1 MENKN
6 PCQVKACFQK
16 ILASDSLNRNDAA
29 MFQNYLLRFLDP
41 KLEKE
46 FRSFL
51 RDHVA
56 IFVRIGAISAVIGYI
71 AVFILFMISFSLG
84 IIGFFGS
91 WKEV

>member
-46 FRSFL
+46 FRQN
-51 RDHVA
+51 
-56 IFVRIGAISAVIGYI
+56 GAPSGLEKRGLDASIYHKTKKPTEGTQ
-71 AVFILFMISFSLG
+71 
-84 IIGFFGS
+84 
-91 WKEV
+91 